1 MEIRNVEDCF
11 KVRILRRIKPDKE
24 KSIKSLEISNS
35 RLERAKQSFKIKIY
49 YFVVLESYM
58 AMFHAARALLYK
70 DGVQEKSHYA
80 LSIYLKEKYSNR
92 IPIPILNYLD
102 IHRTER
108 HEAMYGLE
116 YVPTDKDAEIAINDA
131 EIFIREVKKILK

>member
-1 MEIRNVEDCF
+1 MNQDFKNCLDKQRLYKSDDAKVLATKELKSAGDDLED
-11 KVRILRRIKPDKE
+11 
-24 KSIKSLEISNS
+24 
-35 RLERAKQSFKIKIY
+35 AKFSFSKQRYKWATIQAY
-49 YFVVLESYM
+49 Y

-108 HEAMYGLE
+108 HEAMYGIE